1 MTPRT
6 TPSPLDVPADFAG
19 IPKLAQ
25 HLCFA
30 LYSASG
36 LMTKLYR
43 PLLEPL
49 GLTYPQYLAMLAL
62 WEHAPRTVGEVGETL
77 GLDSATLTPL
87 LKRLEA
93 NGMVT
98 RRRDPADERR
108 VLVEPTPRGQAL
120 REDAKAVSRIRTI
133 RDFEAFL
140 RDAGG
145 FSHAAAKAIA
155 SGGFRANPNPRDEGG
170 MDDLL
175 DLQRQAERLF
185 SAI

>member
-1 MTPRT
+1 MTTKTIDRT
-6 TPSPLDVPADFAG
+6 SDVPAQAAG
-19 IPKLAQ
+19 TVKVQRLDQ
-25 HLCFA
+25 QLCFA

-62 WEHAPRTVGEVGETL
+62 WEHAPSTVGDLGEAL

-93 NGMVT
+93 NGLVT

-108 VLVEPTPRGQAL
+108 VLVEPTAKGQAL
-120 REDAKAVSRIRTI
+120 REPARAVPAALSCQVPLAAEEAKALHRTLTK
-133 RDFEAFL
+133 FVAGL
-140 RDAGG
+140 RT
-145 FSHAAAKAIA
+145 AAANA
-155 SGGFRANPNPRDEGG
+155 PDRD
-170 MDDLL
+170 
-175 DLQRQAERLF
+175 
-185 SAI
+185 